1 MNEAEIESLNESLL
15 IAVANGDSSTVAKL
29 LESELAF
36 DWVGSEYVKSEDPSI
51 NPIIASIGH
60 IDGKNSFKEFLLRF
74 EDLLS
79 WDFFDNEKTRNIL
92 SIAIEMQ
99 NIEILS
105 HIQTE
110 NPASWFINLNRKN
123 QYGMNSINYLG
134 LVDPEFIKEFLDL
147 IEEDSQNFLTKNNG
161 RILTGI
167 IHNYFINNIPLRDA
181 TFNLQ
186 SYLDLGINFNSE
198 DDRFLKTVL
207 YYVKNNL
214 EEKIVNKV
222 VKIDPLLEMMKEL
235 NKKYDKKFPT
245 LYEKLENL
253 NKIYNENTDNKN
265 NLDYNLGFMTSFN
278 LKDFGFINNSDLV
291 KSRTDFHQGMLAGI
305 KNKFKTSLLTDNI
318 DFKQLYEIKNNPK
331 YINFLQSKVDLNND
345 PLFKDFLSSF
355 MNNYSREY
363 VDIFQEKY
371 EIINIM
377 KTTDL
382 LVENI
387 KKPRL

>member
-1 MNEAEIESLNESLL
+1 MNEAEIENLNESLL

-29 LESELAF
+29 LESELAC

-51 NPIIASIGH
+51 NPIISSIGH

-74 EDLLS
+74 EDLLL
-79 WDFFDNEKTRNIL
+79 WDFSGNGNTRNIL

-105 HIQTE
+105 HIKTE
-110 NPASWFINLNRKN
+110 NPASWFIDLNRKN

-134 LVDPEFIKEFLDL
+134 LADPEFIKEFLDL
-147 IEEDSQNFLTKNNG
+147 IEDDSQEFLIKNND

-167 IHNYFINNIPLRDA
+167 IHNYFINNISLKDV
-181 TFNLQ
+181 NLNLKG
-186 SYLDLGINFNSE
+186 YLDLGVDFNSE
-198 DDRFLKTVL
+198 DNRFLKTVS
-207 YYVKNNL
+207 YYVQKNL

-235 NKKYDKKFPT
+235 NKKHDKKFPT

-253 NKIYNENTDNKN
+253 NKIYNENTENKN

-291 KSRTDFHQGMLAGI
+291 KSRIDFHQGMLAGI

-331 YINFLQSKVDLNND
+331 YINFLQSKIDLNND
-345 PLFKDFLSSF
+345 PLFKDFLLSF

-363 VDIFQEKY
+363 VDIFREKY
-371 EIINIM
+371 EIINSI

-382 LVENI
+382 IVENI